1 MGKTESDSM
10 DEAYFDRNQLVQ
22 AMAKMAVKLGYNVGI
37 KSYPKYPII
46 YIELPT
52 GQVSWHIPRKELI
65 VELPEYIGV
74 WDNHDLDEKRK
85 RIEEY
90 CNKTD
95 NVRQRKPAKVKRR

>member
-10 DEAYFDRNQLVQ
+10 EEAYLDRNQLVQ
-22 AMAKMAVKLGYNVGI
+22 AMAKMAVKLGYNAGI
-37 KSYPKYPII
+37 KHDPEWPII

-65 VELPEYIGV
+65 VELPEYSGV

-95 NVRQRKPAKVKRR
+95 DVRQRTPAKVKRR